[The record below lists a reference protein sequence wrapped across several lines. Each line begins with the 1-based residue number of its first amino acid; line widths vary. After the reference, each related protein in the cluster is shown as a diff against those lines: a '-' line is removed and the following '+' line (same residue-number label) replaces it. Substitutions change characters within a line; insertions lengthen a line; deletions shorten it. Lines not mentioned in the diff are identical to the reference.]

1 MSLVTLVSGGLDS
14 SLMAI
19 LAKENKNE
27 QFPLFIDYGQL
38 AAESEWQAC
47 KIIHQKF
54 NLPIP
59 VRMDISGYGK
69 TILSGITS
77 TNKKLMEEAFL
88 PGRNLM
94 FLLMGAA
101 YAIQCETNAV
111 CIGLLNEKTH
121 LFPDQTDCFL
131 REAENMIEISMG
143 KSISILTPLREF
155 FKADVIALAEKKGMK
170 DSYSCHS
177 GNIEPCGKCIS
188 CEELEFSRTEV

>member
-38 AAESEWQAC
+38 AAEMEWKAC
-47 KIIHQKF
+47 KIIHRKF

-59 VRMDISGYGK
+59 LKMDISGYGN

-77 TNKKLMEEAFL
+77 PNKKIMEEAFL

-94 FLLMGAA
+94 FLLLGAA
-101 YAIQCETNAV
+101 YAIQCETNSV

-121 LFPDQTDCFL
+121 LFPDQTDYFL
-131 REAENMIEISMG
+131 RVAENIIEISMG
-143 KSISILTPLREF
+143 KRISLLTPLREF
-155 FKADVIALAEKKGMK
+155 FKADIIALAEKKGMK
-170 DSYSCHS
+170 DSYSCHF
-177 GNIEPCGKCIS
+177 GDIEPCGKCIS
-188 CEELEFSRTEV
+188 CEELKLNKTEV

>member
-19 LAKENKNE
+19 LAKDNKNK

-38 AAESEWQAC
+38 AVEREWQAC
-47 KIIHQKF
+47 KNIHQRF

-59 VRMDISGYGK
+59 EKMDISGYGK

-77 TNKKLMEEAFL
+77 TNKKIREEAFL
-88 PGRNLM
+88 PGRNLI

-101 YAIQCETNAV
+101 YAIQCEANAV

-131 REAENMIEISMG
+131 SVTENMIAISMG

-155 FKADVIALAEKKGMK
+155 FKDDVIALAEKKGIK

-188 CEELEFSRTEV
+188 CEEFKFSRTEV